1 MLLCAAACT
10 DAEQFVAGQA
20 GQQMSL
26 EASSQSF
33 LPQPGTRTQVGDMA
47 GDGALSIL
55 WSVGDSIGVFGIPD
69 ANVPFVNTAGEAGM
83 SATFTGPTVSS
94 PGYAYYPYSA
104 AATSRTAIPVSI
116 PSEQVYDG
124 VQSIARNDIKA
135 AEVVRSGDT
144 YTLNFHQMAALVR
157 FEFDLTGVSTLAA
170 DELLQDVTIHQTETS
185 VPMAGEFTYDLT
197 NLEAGLTPGDYQM
210 DGITLTFADPLP
222 VSQKVVAYAVVAPGQ
237 HAGNE
242 WSCVFATDKHIVTFT
257 TTALCDFEAGKYYT
271 VPLTFE
277 VLQNNDATYEEIPE
291 VDPEEETAN
300 CYIVTEP
307 GTYSFNATV
316 IGNGEEG
323 IIKGAGFHTED
334 PYINPQSA
342 KVLWSDRKD
351 FVTDVQLRN
360 GRVYYTIPEA
370 IASSF
375 DGTIQ
380 GNAVIA
386 VYSEPNCQ
394 GDILWSWHIWGT
406 KGEPQDET
414 YTNQAGATFQ
424 VMDRDLG
431 VSEVGRTDDVM
442 LYQWGRKDPFPCQDI
457 QVRSFYLDGT
467 TLEKMSNLKG
477 YNYRMTTDVAT
488 IADAVKNPMY
498 LIGGTKATVWP
509 WLAEPNL
516 YLWGDANRVLPE
528 TLTDIATAGAGWN
541 QQKTIYDPS
550 PVGYRVANIFTFSG
564 FTDMPSGTTGDVED
578 ADNGFNI
585 ALQRLDYIN
594 FVEDNTDEPSNE
606 WAFMR
611 YPGDTQ
617 GSIYPALNPIDGFD
631 GKEESNVSAGYWW
644 SAEAYIDAT
653 DNRARACYLET
664 DDYKTSAG
672 SSNKTGNTIDTY
684 ARTGLLRLACPVRC
698 VRE

>member
-144 YTLNFHQMAALVR
+144 YTLNFYQMAALVR

-210 DGITLTFADPLP
+210 DGITLTFADPQP

-271 VPLTFE
+271 VPLTFQ
-277 VLQNNDATYEEIPE
+277 VLQNNEATYEEIPE

-307 GTYSFNATV
+307 GTYSFKATV
-316 IGNGEEG
+316 IGNGEKG
-323 IIKGAGFHTED
+323 IIKGVGFHTEA

-375 DGTIQ
+375 DGTIS

-386 VYSEPNCQ
+386 VYSKPNCE

-406 KGEPQDET
+406 QGEPQDEE
-414 YTNQAGATFQ
+414 YTNQAGAKFM
-424 VMDRDLG
+424 VLDRELG
-431 VSEVGRTDDVM
+431 AKRVGYGGL
-442 LYQWGRKDPFPCQDI
+442 LYQWGRKDPFPGCY
-457 QVRSFYLDGT
+457 SGSPFYDDNNDRTIVSNSWPYRVQLDNPTIVDAIRQPQYLIVGT
-467 TLEKMSNLKG
+467 TTPQ
-477 YNYRMTTDVAT
+477 YN
-488 IADAVKNPMY
+488 
-498 LIGGTKATVWP
+498 
-509 WLAEPNL
+509 WLGVPNV
-516 YLWGDANRVLPE
+516 YLWGDGGRLLPDD
-528 TLTDIATAGAGWN
+528 LRDPAAGTGWE

-564 FTDMPSGTTGDVED
+564 FTDMPSGDTGDVTEED
-578 ADNGFNI
+578 AAGSVDGARGDHINYVKANGSDWYFKKNENDTEGV
-585 ALQRLDYIN
+585 LY
-594 FVEDNTDEPSNE
+594 EDIRSRD
-606 WAFMR
+606 
-611 YPGDTQ
+611 G
-617 GSIYPALNPIDGFD
+617 LN
-631 GKEESNVSAGYWW
+631 GKRKTNVGYGGYWW
-644 SAEAYIDAT
+644 SAEAFVDGDGKT
-653 DNRARACYLET
+653 RACFLHTSSSTLGSKNVINTYGRYDTQALYLR
-664 DDYKTSAG
+664 DA
-672 SSNKTGNTIDTY
+672 Y
-684 ARTGLLRLACPVRC
+684 AVRC
-698 VRE
+698 VREE